1 MSENASV
8 FRPDAVTI
16 KLGEET
22 FTLKYDLN
30 AFQEMEKIY
39 ESVDSVIQM
48 VLGATPVPDLD
59 NVTYVGKPVLAKD
72 IVIGDATLEEYV
84 TKLTKA
90 KEAKYADTLNL
101 LWIGCLHAYTEYD
114 QFGEIAKYTLPK
126 AKLGALVTFK
136 NVREVNNAILKAFLS
151 DLFASDKE
159 KNADAPEVTEK
170 QQPQLTIKK

>member
-48 VLGATPVPDLD
+48 VLGATPVPDLEKLMYD
-59 NVTYVGKPVLAKD
+59 GKLVAARD
-72 IVIGDATLEEYV
+72 ITIGDITLEEYI

-90 KEAKYADTLNL
+90 KESKYADTLNL

-114 QFGEIAKYTLPK
+114 QFGEIVRYTLPK

-159 KNADAPEVTEK
+159 KNADAPEVQEQ
-170 QQPQLTIKK
+170 QQPQLTLKK